1 MPIGSWILGFFS
13 LPLLTFPGDP
23 LTFRHA
29 FVRKIARGVAVLRA
43 SVAKD
48 YGCQHCI
55 TGGLERSYRS
65 LDSVSSVQLQIANCL
80 TEAKAN

>member
-55 TGGLERSYRS
+55 TGGLECSYRS
-65 LDSVSSVQLQIANCL
+65 LDSVSSVQFQIANC
-80 TEAKAN
+80 